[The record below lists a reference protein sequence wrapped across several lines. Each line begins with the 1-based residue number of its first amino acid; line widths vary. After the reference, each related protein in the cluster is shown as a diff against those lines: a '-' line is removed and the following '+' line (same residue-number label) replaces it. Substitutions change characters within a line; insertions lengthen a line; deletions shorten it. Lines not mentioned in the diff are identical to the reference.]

1 MATRLVLSHSEGLVS
16 NRVRESASITSTAA
30 LLAGEKADRRDSA
43 RSCDCRES
51 RVSHANHAVLQPSLG
66 FGTVFAFRQGSR
78 SGMQHIDAVWRQ
90 GRTPFLLSFQHFSQA
105 EACYENYRGSLAF

>member
-1 MATRLVLSHSEGLVS
+1 MATRLVLSHSEGLVG
-16 NRVRESASITSTAA
+16 NRVREGASITSTAA

-66 FGTVFAFRQGSR
+66 FGTVFAF
-78 SGMQHIDAVWRQ
+78 
-90 GRTPFLLSFQHFSQA
+90 SQ
-105 EACYENYRGSLAF
+105 

>member
-1 MATRLVLSHSEGLVS
+1 MSRRRWMATRLVLSHSEGLVG

-66 FGTVFAFRQGSR
+66 FGTVFAF
-78 SGMQHIDAVWRQ
+78 
-90 GRTPFLLSFQHFSQA
+90 L
-105 EACYENYRGSLAF
+105 

>member
-1 MATRLVLSHSEGLVS
+1 MATRLVLSHSEGLVG

-66 FGTVFAFRQGSR
+66 FGTVFAFR
-78 SGMQHIDAVWRQ
+78 
-90 GRTPFLLSFQHFSQA
+90 
-105 EACYENYRGSLAF
+105 

>member
-1 MATRLVLSHSEGLVS
+1 MATRLVLSHSEGLVG

-51 RVSHANHAVLQPSLG
+51 RVSPANHAVLQPSLG
-66 FGTVFAFRQGSR
+66 FGTVFAFR
-78 SGMQHIDAVWRQ
+78 
-90 GRTPFLLSFQHFSQA
+90 
-105 EACYENYRGSLAF
+105 

>member
-1 MATRLVLSHSEGLVS
+1 MATRLVLSHSEGLVG

-51 RVSHANHAVLQPSLG
+51 RVSHANHAVFQPSLG
-66 FGTVFAFRQGSR
+66 FGTVFAFR
-78 SGMQHIDAVWRQ
+78 
-90 GRTPFLLSFQHFSQA
+90 
-105 EACYENYRGSLAF
+105 